1 MGLAARSK
9 RAASQEEEHP
19 VEPRNPALLGF
30 LANLTPPSGLTP
42 RAAYKSDR
50 VPCGRQI
57 CLEVEVDYR
66 RGVSDAAAAAL
77 PLKRRV

>member
-1 MGLAARSK
+1 
-9 RAASQEEEHP
+9 

-57 CLEVEVDYR
+57 CL
-66 RGVSDAAAAAL
+66 
-77 PLKRRV
+77 